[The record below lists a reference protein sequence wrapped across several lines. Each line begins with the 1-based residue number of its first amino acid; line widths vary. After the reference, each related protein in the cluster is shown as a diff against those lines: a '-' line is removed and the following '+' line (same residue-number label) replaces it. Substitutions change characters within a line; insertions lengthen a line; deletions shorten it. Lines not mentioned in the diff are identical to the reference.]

1 MITYKKLIIKN
12 EEEVEE
18 LDIEDIELLQSFGDI
33 WFRESTLDSAIVFS
47 HRENELKYKAAK
59 LSKTVDWIIREY
71 EGELYL
77 IPLKKDC

>member
-12 EEEVEE
+12 EEVEE
-18 LDIEDIELLQSFGDI
+18 IDIDDIEVLNSFGDI
-33 WFRESTLDSAIVFS
+33 SFRNIPDYAILYPFE
-47 HRENELKYKAAK
+47 ENIVKGKVAK
-59 LSKTVDWIIREY
+59 LSTRVDWIIREY